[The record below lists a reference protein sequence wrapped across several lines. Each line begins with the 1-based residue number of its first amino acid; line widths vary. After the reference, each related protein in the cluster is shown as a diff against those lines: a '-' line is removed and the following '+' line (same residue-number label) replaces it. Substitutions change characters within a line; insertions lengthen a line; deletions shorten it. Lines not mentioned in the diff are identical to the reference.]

1 MMTPDG
7 GLLGALGAM
16 VGIGGSPVE
25 EAQPAV
31 VLFQWGPVLLH
42 GFMTK
47 CTITYERFHISGVPL
62 RAKCDITLAEMP
74 TSLFGTN
81 PTSGGLPGREQHTLV
96 DGENLA
102 GLAHQTYGQAGLW
115 RAVAEA
121 NDIDDP
127 FAVRAGTNVYLPA
140 PEELQRKGRWCS
152 PHPSRATTAPSSGRP
167 SASG

>member
-16 VGIGGSPVE
+16 VGIGGSPTKK
-25 EAQPAV
+25 AQPAV

-47 CTITYERFHISGVPL
+47 CSITYERFHISGVPL
-62 RAKCDITLAEMP
+62 RAKCDITIAEKRDVTVRHQP
-74 TSLFGTN
+74 HL
-81 PTSGGLPGREQHTLV
+81 GRPARARQRTLV
-96 DGENLA
+96 DGDNLA
-102 GLAHQTYGQAGLW
+102 GLAHQTYGQAGQW

-127 FAVRAGTNVYLPA
+127 FALRAGTNVYMPA
-140 PEELQRKGRWCS
+140 PEELQRKGR
-152 PHPSRATTAPSSGRP
+152 
-167 SASG
+167 